1 MQGALTEN
9 GEPRTENLFMI
20 EELEREYGAVKD
32 KVRDLR
38 EYL

>member
-1 MQGALTEN
+1 MSNEREA
-9 GEPRTENLFMI
+9 MV
-20 EELEREYGAVKD
+20 EELEREYGAVKE

>member
-1 MQGALTEN
+1 
-9 GEPRTENLFMI
+9 MI
-20 EELEREYGAVKD
+20 EELEREYSTVKE